1 MSRITAMGC
10 AGSALLAACLAVSD
24 DAFAASAAALLI
36 LGVAGEIAADTA
48 KGPGM
53 FAAAILDA
61 LYALDAP
68 TLISR
73 ARIA

>member
-1 MSRITAMGC
+1 
-10 AGSALLAACLAVSD
+10 VSD